1 MNHHEESDSHFDG
14 GRSCRSPTPKKP
26 TKGPLQLDD
35 LIQVAKKLE
44 MHKQANDD
52 ALSSGGSTSSSPL
65 SSIAQSAFLSDDEA
79 RDYDSDVSSL
89 CDGSRSSSHVMSG
102 TSLAT
107 ESIYYENR
115 DSSDGKS
122 SAASISTITSS
133 ISSPSDTSCYDVSDG
148 TMRNLTSAV
157 LGIFSTDPRL
167 PKRHRSSLSS
177 FRRCFHSSPSASDD
191 SSDDSTTRTQ
201 RRRCIPFHQL
211 VQAKDFQRRASSQD
225 KLLPLSSTTS
235 WLSQVSFES
244 HPSPPKPKLINNDED
259 ATDTVLLPSA
269 SLTTRPCSKLPPPP
283 VTTRTPGNSRSHII
297 TTYCIPG
304 TAATS
309 SSTTEWYMSYSAST
323 LSGIMN
329 SYVPKYAAIVD
340 VGCGASALC
349 RELVWTGYSNVTGI
363 DTCASAIATQQI
375 NGALLESFLQ
385 FRQVD
390 ARDLD
395 RTFGVHSVDC
405 IVAKA
410 TFDLVSSSDRLD
422 MLTACVAS
430 LRPGGV
436 LLWVS
441 CQVEESHDNSS
452 CWWLNLPISSLLN
465 MHLDHLCTEPVG
477 PLVGPPT
484 GHAPAFTAKVF
495 RIKESPTQR
504 SKRCRFDDTQL
515 VERQVGWHCVVYRK
529 QLQRLD
535 DEFDALIAREGPQLL
550 SEDWC
555 AHVLRQTSY
564 DDQNTTLIDAYTIV
578 VEEEMRV
585 DACHAMACQD
595 IEAHDL
601 HVVWCVLDAVEGIV
615 CALHVA
621 HAAAQAVRVQE
632 RTDIVAQQ
640 VLQLVGLAVSTSE
653 TAREMT
659 QATWAFVSGIV
670 HDVLDN
676 VVGNHTT
683 TSSDQ
688 NASPQTASDQMEA
701 DDIMDQLPELS
712 SQDADI
718 NEVIALKKVSKDT
731 ARVVPTGGTRTSVA
745 TETNDG
751 INNQVLAA
759 ILELVA
765 QVTATTTT
773 TSLTQSPS
781 AFETCRNDLACHVTS
796 TARSNGEEETI
807 ALVVHDVME
816 ALIQATDQQG
826 PEESQY

>member
-148 TMRNLTSAV
+148 TM
-157 LGIFSTDPRL
+157 I
-167 PKRHRSSLSS
+167 
-177 FRRCFHSSPSASDD
+177 
-191 SSDDSTTRTQ
+191 
-201 RRRCIPFHQL
+201 
-211 VQAKDFQRRASSQD
+211 
-225 KLLPLSSTTS
+225 
-235 WLSQVSFES
+235 
-244 HPSPPKPKLINNDED
+244 
-259 ATDTVLLPSA
+259 
-269 SLTTRPCSKLPPPP
+269 
-283 VTTRTPGNSRSHII
+283 
-297 TTYCIPG
+297 
-304 TAATS
+304 
-309 SSTTEWYMSYSAST
+309 
-323 LSGIMN
+323 IMN

-363 DTCASAIATQQI
+363 DTCASSIATQQI

-504 SKRCRFDDTQL
+504 SKRCRFDETQL

-535 DEFDALIAREGPQLL
+535 DEFDALIAREGPQML

-670 HDVLDN
+670 HDVFDN